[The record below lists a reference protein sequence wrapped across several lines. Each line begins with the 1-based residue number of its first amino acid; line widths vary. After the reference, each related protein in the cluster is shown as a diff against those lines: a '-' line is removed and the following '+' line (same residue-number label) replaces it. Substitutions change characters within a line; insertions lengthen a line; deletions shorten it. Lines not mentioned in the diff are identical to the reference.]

1 MAELRVRRATSADA
15 AMLAELGARTFHDA
29 FAADNTPRNMEL
41 YLGRVYGIPQQTS
54 ELANPEIVTLVAEVG
69 DHPAG
74 FAQLRSGTPPACV
87 RGPAPMEVWRFY
99 VDRAWH
105 GRGVALALMEAV
117 RREALARGGQTLWLA
132 VWERNERAKG
142 FYRKCGFL
150 DVGSQPF
157 ILGEDH
163 QTDLVMVIEL
173 AQAIREAKT

>member
-15 AMLAELGARTFHDA
+15 AMLTELGARTFHDA

-54 ELANPEIVTLVAEVG
+54 ELANPEIVTLVAEVE

-74 FAQLRSGTPPACV
+74 FAQLRSGTPPGCV

-105 GRGVALALMEAV
+105 GQGVALALMEAV
-117 RREALARGGQTLWLA
+117 RREALARGGRTLWLA

-163 QTDLVMVIEL
+163 QTDLVMVSEL
-173 AQAIREAKT
+173 AQAIGEAKT

>member
-54 ELANPEIVTLVAEVG
+54 ELANPEIVTLVAEVE

-74 FAQLRSGTPPACV
+74 FAQLRSGTPPGCV

-105 GRGVALALMEAV
+105 GQGVALALMEAV
-117 RREALARGGQTLWLA
+117 RREALARGGRTLWLA

-163 QTDLVMVIEL
+163 QTDLVMVSEL
-173 AQAIREAKT
+173 AQAIGEART